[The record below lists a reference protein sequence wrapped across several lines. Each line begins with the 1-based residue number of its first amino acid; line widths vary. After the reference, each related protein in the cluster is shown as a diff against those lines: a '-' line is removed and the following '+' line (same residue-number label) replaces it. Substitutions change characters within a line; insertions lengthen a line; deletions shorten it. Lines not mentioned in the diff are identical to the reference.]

1 MMVIEYKVISSSFIL
16 AIVLRI
22 ELTPNGQLNFIEFMI
37 NVIMH
42 RTSKGL
48 KVELWDPPTF
58 REQERGGR
66 GNLSRGGGHEE
77 EQVNLLLDLERADDN
92 SLSDKMLGF
101 KGG

>member
-1 MMVIEYKVISSSFIL
+1 MLHVDISGNSSISSLDREVKGVDLSVFLMSFSYMMVIEYKVISSSFIL

-48 KVELWDPPTF
+48 KVELWGSTYI
-58 REQERGGR
+58 
-66 GNLSRGGGHEE
+66 
-77 EQVNLLLDLERADDN
+77 
-92 SLSDKMLGF
+92 
-101 KGG
+101 